1 MLSSFGGSQDVR
13 MLVYSRS
20 NIDHV
25 GEKTGLLCFNSHL
38 RRQEDLKSEILFFP
52 KTRLEVRPAEIMA
65 HVMGSLDRRL
75 RKMPRKGR
83 GRCKQ

>member
-1 MLSSFGGSQDVR
+1 MF
-13 MLVYSRS
+13 VYSRS
-20 NIDHV
+20 NIDYV

-38 RRQEDLKSEILFFP
+38 IWEEELKSEIVFVP
-52 KTRLEVRPAEIMA
+52 KTRLEVRPAESMA

-75 RKMPRKGR
+75 MKMPRKGR